1 MTDRRS
7 IDRRGFVK
15 ICTSA
20 LTMLGMH
27 PQILANEPAAARKYN
42 RVKLVRDDGNDLH
55 LVDLA
60 VGESFVF
67 HYPYV
72 STPCFL
78 INLGQPTNAH
88 AALRTEDGQDY
99 NWPGGVGPHRS
110 VVAFSAIC
118 AHRMSHPSPTVS
130 FINYRHE
137 SATFLDADEQATE
150 RARVIYCCSEKSVYD
165 PTEGGRVLGGPAKQP
180 LAAIDLSHDVSD
192 DCLYA
197 NGSFGGEM
205 FDKFLEKFGF
215 RLALELKTDR
225 IHDPV
230 TDTTTV
236 LSLDSYC
243 EKQVVC

>member
-1 MTDRRS
+1 MVDRRS

-20 LTMLGMH
+20 LTMLGLH
-27 PQILANEPAAARKYN
+27 PQVIADSAAPARKYN
-42 RVKLVRDDGNDLH
+42 RVKLVRADGSDLH
-55 LVDLA
+55 LADLA
-60 VGESFVF
+60 IGKSFVF

-78 INLGQPTNAH
+78 INLGQPTNRH
-88 AALRTEDGQDY
+88 AMLRTEDGKDY
-99 NWPGGVGPHRS
+99 DWPGGVGPKRA

-137 SATFLDADEQATE
+137 SATFLDANEQTTE
-150 RARVIYCCSEKSVYD
+150 RERVIYCCSEKSVYD

-180 LAAIDLSHDVSD
+180 LAAIDLSHDERD

-197 NGSFGGEM
+197 TGSYGGEM
-205 FDKFLEKFGF
+205 FDKFLEKFSF

-225 IHDPV
+225 IHDQV
-230 TDTTTV
+230 SGTTTV
-236 LSLDSYC
+236 QSLESYC
-243 EKQVVC
+243 ETQVVC